1 MSVEIGNPISLCWG
15 PAPTRIACR
24 ISFRNSL
31 CWALTRIEKSL
42 LQAHFRS
49 VNYCQYN
56 FVDHRRLIYFPA
68 YSFHKKRR
76 INYPSFSYIFL

>member
-1 MSVEIGNPISLCWG
+1 MIFSQNLFRRPT
-15 PAPTRIACR
+15 PTRIACR

-31 CWALTRIEKSL
+31 CWAPPNSGARLTRIEKSL

-56 FVDHRRLIYFPA
+56 GDSPF
-68 YSFHKKRR
+68 K
-76 INYPSFSYIFL
+76 

>member
-1 MSVEIGNPISLCWG
+1 MYFVVPPQLAHYCKLTFRQLLCWG

-31 CWALTRIEKSL
+31 CWGPTRIEKSL

-56 FVDHRRLIYFPA
+56 FVEH
-68 YSFHKKRR
+68 
-76 INYPSFSYIFL
+76 